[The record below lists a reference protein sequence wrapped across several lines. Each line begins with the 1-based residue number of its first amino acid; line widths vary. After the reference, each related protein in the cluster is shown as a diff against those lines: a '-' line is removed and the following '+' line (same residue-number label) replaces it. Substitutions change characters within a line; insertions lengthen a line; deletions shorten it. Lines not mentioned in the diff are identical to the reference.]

1 MELYLILEDIDL
13 GYHCYGVFD
22 DYHLAKISLDD
33 LLESKASMRYFNQ
46 ERPENWEKH
55 FQLYIEK
62 FNLNDM
68 SIIEK
73 EISWRTNYV
82 EKILKSTNP
91 Q

>member
-13 GYHCYGVFD
+13 GYHCHGVFD

>member
-55 FQLYIEK
+55 FQLYIEE

-91 Q
+91 

>member
-33 LLESKASMRYFNQ
+33 LLESKSSMRYFNQ